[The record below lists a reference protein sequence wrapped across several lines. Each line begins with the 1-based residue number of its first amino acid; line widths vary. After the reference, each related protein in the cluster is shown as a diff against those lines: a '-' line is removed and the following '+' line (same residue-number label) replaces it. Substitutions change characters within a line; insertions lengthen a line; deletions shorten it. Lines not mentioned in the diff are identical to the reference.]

1 MSEQVKNGLIFLL
14 LIAVI
19 VLSVLLYNEKK
30 CSSTTSSRC
39 RYGDTSMCLPNEIYN
54 VVKTQCNN

>member
-1 MSEQVKNGLIFLL
+1 MTEQLKNGFIFIL

-30 CSSTTSSRC
+30 CPSTSSRC
-39 RYGDTSMCLPNEIYN
+39 RYGDASMCLPDEIYN
-54 VVKTQCNN
+54 IVKDQCNN